1 METMSMVQVLVVEDS
16 MTTRRF
22 LVDLI
27 NNIPGMMVVAE
38 AEDGLQAL
46 RLVEELKPDVISMDI
61 QMPNMD
67 GLQATQHI
75 MANTPTPIVI
85 VSAGLGQRE
94 VDYAMLAIEAGAL
107 AAIDKPTATP
117 QDQAKRTEYLRLL
130 RLMAGVSVVRR
141 RALDQ
146 LEQQLDSLP
155 NIQADDQNLP
165 DIVVIGASAGGPGAL
180 TQVLS
185 YLPED
190 FPLPVLVTQHLSAD
204 FVPGLANWLG
214 RRCVLPVRLALEGE
228 YPQPG
233 EVWIAPG
240 GYHMQLSAEGRVLL
254 TPDKGHYR
262 HQPSV
267 DALFDSVANVY
278 GRKTIAVLLTGM
290 GDDGAAG
297 MERLFAFGARTI
309 VQNEET
315 CVVYGMPGAAVER
328 GAAEYILPLGEIGRA
343 ITRLAQPS
351 MNYR

>member
-1 METMSMVQVLVVEDS
+1 MDTMSMVQVLVVEDS

-27 NNIPGMMVVAE
+27 NNIPGLMVIGE

-75 MANTPTPIVI
+75 MANSPTPIVV

-107 AAIDKPTATP
+107 AAIDKPTAIP
-117 QDQAKRTEYLRLL
+117 QDEAKRTEYLRLL
-130 RLMAGVSVVRR
+130 RLMAGVTVVRR
-141 RALDQ
+141 RTFEQ
-146 LEQQLDSLP
+146 LEQRLDSLP
-155 NIQADDQNLP
+155 NIQADTHHLP
-165 DIVVIGASAGGPGAL
+165 EIVVIGASAGGPGAL

-214 RRCVLPVRLALEGE
+214 RRCVLPVRLATEGD

-240 GYHMQLSAEGRVLL
+240 GYHMQLSPEGRVQLV
-254 TPDKGHYR
+254 PEKGHYR

-267 DALFDSVANVY
+267 DALFDSTATVY
-278 GRKTIAVLLTGM
+278 GRKVIAVLLTGM
-290 GDDGAAG
+290 GDDGAEA
-297 MERLFAFGARTI
+297 MARLFAYGARTI

-328 GAAEYILPLGEIGRA
+328 GAAEYILPIGEIGRA
-343 ITRLAQPS
+343 ITRLAQAG
-351 MNYR
+351 NHYR

>member
-1 METMSMVQVLVVEDS
+1 MVQVLVVEDS

-27 NNIPGMMVVAE
+27 NNIPGLMVVGE

-75 MANTPTPIVI
+75 MANTPTPIVV

-117 QDQAKRTEYLRLL
+117 QDEAKRIEYVRLL
-130 RLMAGVSVVRR
+130 RLMAGVTVVRR
-141 RALDQ
+141 RALEE
-146 LEQQLDSLP
+146 LEERLDSLP
-155 NIQADDQNLP
+155 VIQPDSQNAP
-165 DIVVIGASAGGPGAL
+165 EIVVIGASAGGPGAL

-185 YLPED
+185 YLPDD
-190 FPLPVLVTQHLSAD
+190 FPLPVLVVQHLSTD

-214 RRCVLPVRLALEGE
+214 RRCVLPVRLAPEGE
-228 YPQPG
+228 YPHPG

-240 GYHMQLSAEGRVLL
+240 GVHMVLTQNGRVQLIHE
-254 TPDKGHYR
+254 KGHYR

-267 DALFDSVANVY
+267 DALFESVADVY
-278 GRKTIAVLLTGM
+278 GSKAIAVLLTGM
-290 GDDGAAG
+290 GDDGVVG
-297 MERLFAFGARTI
+297 MAKLYNLGTRTI

-315 CVVYGMPGAAVER
+315 CVVFGMPGAAIDR
-328 GAAEYILPLGEIGRA
+328 GVVEYILPVGEIGSA
-343 ITRLAQPS
+343 ITKLTHAAIR
-351 MNYR
+351 